1 MKRKKRNILL
11 SILIGAFLLCAIAG
25 GTFYYYLFAPQFHPS
40 KTVYIYVDRDDTA
53 DSIYH
58 KIQKIGHV
66 NKFTGFQWMAKYK
79 DFDQNIH
86 TGRYAI
92 RPNDNVYHVYSRF
105 SRGYQEAINL
115 TIGSVRTLDRLAR
128 SIGKQLMI
136 DSARNRQPVIRL
148 YFPGSNGIHNHNT
161 PQPFHT

>member
-1 MKRKKRNILL
+1 MKKEWPLL
-11 SILIGAFLLCAIAG
+11 N
-25 GTFYYYLFAPQFHPS
+25 PS

-58 KIQKIGHV
+58 KIKEFGHV

-105 SRGYQEAINL
+105 SRGYQEPKL
-115 TIGSVRTLDRLAR
+115 TLRLIS
-128 SIGKQLMI
+128 SISGISLSI
-136 DSARNRQPVIRL
+136 FIRE
-148 YFPGSNGIHNHNT
+148 PK
-161 PQPFHT
+161 PA